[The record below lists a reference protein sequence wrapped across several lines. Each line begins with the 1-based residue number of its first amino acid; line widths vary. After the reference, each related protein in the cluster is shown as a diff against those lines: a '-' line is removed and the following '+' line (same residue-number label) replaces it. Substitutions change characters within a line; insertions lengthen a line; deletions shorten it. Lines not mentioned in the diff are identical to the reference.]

1 MPDTYTDNVNL
12 YNKLS
17 DQNLDTI
24 FLPPLTYFVIWI
36 YNIIFIIL

>member
-24 FLPPLTYFVIWI
+24 FFTSLDVFCYLD
-36 YNIIFIIL
+36 L